1 MQTFQFQQLKYLVN
15 YSFKINSY
23 LHQEVIEKNVCRIF
37 FYCVRGK
44 RGSGDIHRIKFFYN
58 TFYK

>member
-23 LHQEVIEKNVCRIF
+23 LHQASNRKEHLRNLLLPCEGEER
-37 FYCVRGK
+37 
-44 RGSGDIHRIKFFYN
+44 
-58 TFYK
+58 

>member
-37 FYCVRGK
+37 FYLVRGK
-44 RGSGDIHRIKFFYN
+44 RGSGDIHRMKFFCN